1 MLNQF
6 CLNRLKIQVQE
17 IIDSIGQRPQT
28 ECLQTRRFNR
38 MQYQYFLQIK
48 GDIMDSINSGVE
60 LSDRVESML
69 DSWREDEERGH
80 KFLDFCY
87 GLRENKYTLAKGA

>member
-1 MLNQF
+1 MTQF
-6 CLNRLKIQVQE
+6 SLNRLLIQIQE
-17 IIDSIGQRPQT
+17 ILDAIASRPKSDDIQT
-28 ECLQTRRFNR
+28 NSFNR
-38 MQYQYFLQIK
+38 MQYRYFLQIK
-48 GDIMDSINSGVE
+48 GDIQDSINSGVE